1 MQPSVQGGNRD
12 APGRSVAKRRQSV
25 YRPGMRSRDWVKI
38 PIRHRDEFVVGG
50 YLAPSPDHLST
61 LIVGQFDRAGKLRYA
76 GLVGTGL
83 SGETRRVIL
92 RELLATGCKTSPFV
106 PPRRCAIISASC
118 GPTSPPRLVRPSIVI
133 DVEYKQRTRDGLRHA
148 VLRGIRR
155 DKRAR
160 EVKNG

>member
-1 MQPSVQGGNRD
+1 MSMQPGVQGGNRD

-92 RELLATGCKTSPFV
+92 RELLATGRKTSPFV
-106 PPRRCAIISASC
+106 PAPALRDHFGELRTDLPAPVGPALDRHRRRVQAAHPRRFASC
-118 GPTSPPRLVRPSIVI
+118 GAAGDPARQ
-133 DVEYKQRTRDGLRHA
+133 EGA
-148 VLRGIRR
+148 RG
-155 DKRAR
+155 
-160 EVKNG
+160 